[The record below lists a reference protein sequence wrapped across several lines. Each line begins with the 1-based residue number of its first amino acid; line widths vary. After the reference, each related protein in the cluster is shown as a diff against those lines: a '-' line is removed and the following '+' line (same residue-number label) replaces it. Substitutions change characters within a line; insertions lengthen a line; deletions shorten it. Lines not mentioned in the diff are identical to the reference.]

1 MRSVAA
7 DSATAGVARVGE
19 ARRVLY
25 VTCVVSQV
33 VVLKLP
39 VDRRVG
45 PPSAGW
51 TAGAGT
57 SLVYPKLGYSVSD
70 RVSVDCLPAGVVLG
84 IASGKNCL
92 S

>member
-1 MRSVAA
+1 
-7 DSATAGVARVGE
+7 
-19 ARRVLY
+19 

-70 RVSVDCLPAGVVLG
+70 RVSVDCLPAGVGCVGNSEWQELPQ
-84 IASGKNCL
+84 L